1 MPRKSSEPS
10 KRLVNNSSDIE
21 VLPFRERLKNWLS
34 VVQSMLTIVAILV
47 GAAWFVQQGDPFA
60 KATIS
65 AEFDRLVNLYRT
77 KGYLRFGREEMIG
90 LGCNSMGW

>member
-65 AEFDRLVNLYRT
+65 HEVTDRP
-77 KGYLRFGREEMIG
+77 
-90 LGCNSMGW
+90 LGI